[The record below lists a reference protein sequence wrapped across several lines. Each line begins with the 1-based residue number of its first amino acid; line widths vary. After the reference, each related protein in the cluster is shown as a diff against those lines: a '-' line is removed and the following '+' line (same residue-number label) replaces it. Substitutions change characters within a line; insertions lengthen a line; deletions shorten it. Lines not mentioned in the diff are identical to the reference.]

1 MATIKD
7 IAKLTNLSAATVSR
21 VLNHDETLSASP
33 ETKKK
38 VFQMARELNYQTVKS
53 RRMQNQVHQKEAVKT
68 EDIKIGMVLLQSQE
82 EEARDPYWQSIR
94 EGIEKESADR
104 GITSLKLIRLQHMV
118 KAKEELSELDGLVV
132 VGRIDAHIL
141 ESIYEYNRNIVL
153 INQDAHKDQFD
164 SIIFDY
170 EKAASLAM
178 EHLGDYG
185 YKRIGYIGG
194 TERIS
199 VEDAQALKKIY
210 TPDARKSVYESKMKQ
225 RNAYDPDLLFVKEY
239 SIQSGYD
246 LMKEAVEKGSLPEAF
261 FIASDSMAIGAIRA
275 LQEANIRVPEDVA
288 IVSFNDIEMAQ
299 FTTPPLTTVKIPT
312 EEMGRFGVKMMLDRL
327 EGREMPVK
335 IMVPTTLIVRESCG
349 VKQKKRAEN
358 HSLKDIHLQSEGNP

>member
-7 IAKLTNLSAATVSR
+7 IAKQTNLSASTVSR

-33 ETKKK
+33 ETKQR
-38 VFQMARELNYQTVKS
+38 VFQMARELNYRTVKS
-53 RRMQNQVHQKEAVKT
+53 RRMQNLVHQKEAGKT
-68 EDIKIGMVLLQSQE
+68 GDTKIGMVLIQSQK
-82 EEARDPYWQSIR
+82 EEAKDPYWQSIR

-118 KAKEELSELDGLVV
+118 KAKDDLSELDGLVV
-132 VGRIDAHIL
+132 VGRIDTQIL

-178 EHLGDYG
+178 DHLGDCG

-199 VEDAQALKKIY
+199 VEEAQALKKKVYI
-210 TPDARKSVYESKMKQ
+210 PDARKTVYESKMKE
-225 RNAYDPDLLFVKEY
+225 RNAYDRDLLFVKEY
-239 SIQSGYD
+239 SIHSGYD
-246 LMKEAVEKGSLPEAF
+246 LMKGAVGKGSLPEAF

-275 LQEANIRVPEDVA
+275 LQEANIRVPDDVA

-335 IMVPTTLIVRESCG
+335 IIVPTSLIVRESCG
-349 VKQKKRAEN
+349 VKMKKLAEN
-358 HSLKDIHLQSEGNP
+358 HPLKDIHLEGNP

>member
-7 IAKLTNLSAATVSR
+7 IAKRTNVSASTVSR

-33 ETKKK
+33 ETKQK
-38 VFQMARELNYQTVKS
+38 VLHMARELNYQTVKS
-53 RRMQNQVHQKEAVKT
+53 RRMQSQVHQKEAVKT
-68 EDIKIGMVLLQSQE
+68 EDIKIGMVLFQSKE

-94 EGIEKESADR
+94 EGIEKECADR
-104 GITSLKLIRLQHMV
+104 GISSLKLIRLQHMV
-118 KAKEELSELDGLVV
+118 KAKEELSELGGVVV
-132 VGRIDAHIL
+132 VGRIDAHVL
-141 ESIYEYNRNIVL
+141 QSIYDYNRNIVL

-178 EHLGDYG
+178 DHLAEYG

-199 VEDAQALKKIY
+199 VEDGQALKRIY

-225 RNAYDPDLLFVKEY
+225 RNVYDPDLLFVKEY

-349 VKQKKRAEN
+349 VKHKQRTEN
-358 HSLKDIHLQSEGNP
+358 DSL